1 MVDVF
6 NIQIFFVLFRETLEG
21 VVIISILLAFSKQ
34 GLASPSNNP
43 VVYKKLVRQVWFG
56 TISGVVFCLIVG
68 SIFIGIFYTIG
79 SDVWQK
85 SEDLWTGVFCMIAS
99 ILISVMGIAMLRV
112 NKMKEKWRIKIAQAL
127 LNVPEKNLDRF
138 KLGYLTKKYCFFI
151 LPFVTCIREGLEAVV
166 FVGGVG
172 LNRPVSSFPL
182 PVISG
187 LLAGIAVGFALYYWE
202 STISVQIFLIISTC
216 ILYLIASGLF
226 SRGVWY
232 FEANTYN
239 QKTGGDAS
247 ENGSGPG
254 TYDISKSVW
263 HVNCCNP
270 QKDNGWDV
278 FNALLG
284 WQNSATY
291 GSVISYCVYWLC
303 MIAVL
308 LIMSYEEKH
317 EHLPFS
323 KNLTLAQLNPMYHIK
338 GRKKNNLS
346 RREKDELFAK
356 VKIKNIIISKN
367 FGCEESDSNIS
378 RLLIP
383 IEEK

>member
-1 MVDVF
+1 MADIF

-21 VVIISILLAFSKQ
+21 VVIISILLAFLKQ
-34 GLASPSNNP
+34 GLAGTSNDP
-43 VVYKKLVRQVWFG
+43 IIYKNLVSQVWLG
-56 TISGVVFCLIVG
+56 TILGVVFCLIVG
-68 SIFIGIFYTIG
+68 GIFIGVFYSIG
-79 SDVWQK
+79 SDIWQK
-85 SEDLWTGVFCMIAS
+85 SEDLWTGFFCIIAS
-99 ILISVMGIAMLRV
+99 VLISIMGIAMLRV

-127 LNVPEKNLDRF
+127 LKVPEKKINRF
-138 KLGYLTKKYCFFI
+138 RIGYLTKKYCMFI

-172 LNRPVSSFPL
+172 LNRPASSFPL
-182 PVISG
+182 PVVCG
-187 LLAGIAVGFALYYWE
+187 LLAGIAVGVALYYWG
-202 STISVQIFLIISTC
+202 STTSIQVFLIISTC

-232 FEANTYN
+232 FETNSYN

-270 QKDNGWDV
+270 QTDNGWDI

-291 GSVISYCVYWLC
+291 GSVISYCLYWFC
-303 MIAVL
+303 VIVIL
-308 LIMSYEEKH
+308 LLMSFEETH
-317 EHLPFS
+317 GHLPFS
-323 KNLTLAQLNPMYHIK
+323 KNLTLVQLNPLYYFR
-338 GRKKNNLS
+338 RKKINLTQ
-346 RREKDELFAK
+346 REKDELFDE
-356 VKIKNIIISKN
+356 VKRKNIIGKH
-367 FGCEESDSNIS
+367 FDLEESNSKIS
-378 RLLIP
+378 RQLVLLV
-383 IEEK
+383 EDK